1 MKSYLAK
8 PNEVERRWL
17 IVDAEGQ
24 ILGRLAVQIANALRG
39 RNKPQY
45 TPHTDTGDF
54 VVVINADKVAVTGRK
69 ETDKI
74 YQHYTG
80 HMGGQKETKLSEVR
94 AKHPERIIEAAVRRM
109 LPKNKLARRQM
120 GKLKAYAGTDH
131 PHAAQNPQPMTF
143 L

>member
-17 IVDAEGQ
+17 VVDAEGQ

-54 VVVINADKVAVTGRK
+54 VVVINADKVVVTGRK

-80 HMGGQKETKLSEVR
+80 HMGGLKETKLCDVR

-120 GKLKAYAGTDH
+120 SKLKAYAGTDH
-131 PHAAQNPQPMTF
+131 PHAAQNPQPMT
-143 L
+143 LV